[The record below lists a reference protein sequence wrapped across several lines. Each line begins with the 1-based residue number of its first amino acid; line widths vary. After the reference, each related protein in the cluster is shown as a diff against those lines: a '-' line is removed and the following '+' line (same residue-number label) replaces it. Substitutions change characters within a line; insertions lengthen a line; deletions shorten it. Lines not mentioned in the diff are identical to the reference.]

1 MILNEVG
8 AELELFLLDKDN
20 NILEP
25 IKYGFPSDEMGFLIE
40 IRSEHSDNYQDVIDS
55 METLM
60 RINIYKAG
68 EMGFIVRRS
77 PSVEV
82 SKEFQ
87 DYISEK
93 YRHSMLPDQTRNIY
107 GSKESHHTGF
117 SNNLATAGL
126 HIHFSSRRIFGTKCL
141 QRELPIESIVRNL
154 DNKYKEDILLSNRI
168 PGEYELKSHG
178 FEYRSLP
185 ASIDYKKAIKV
196 ALNILKE
203 VK

>member
-1 MILNEVG
+1 MILSEVG
-8 AELELFLLDKDN
+8 AELELFLLDKEN

-40 IRSEHSDNYQDVIDS
+40 IRGEHSDNYQDIVDS
-55 METLM
+55 LETLM
-60 RINIYKAG
+60 RINISKA
-68 EMGFIVRRS
+68 ERLGFIVGRES
-77 PSVEV
+77 SLEV

-93 YRHSMLPDQTRNIY
+93 YRHAMLPDHTRNIY

-126 HIHFSSRRIFGTKCL
+126 HLHFSSRRIFSTKCL
-141 QRELPIESIVRNL
+141 QRELPIEHIVGEM

-168 PGEYELKSHG
+168 PGEYELKPWG

-185 ASIDYKKAIKV
+185 ASIDYKKAINV